1 MPLGIFEPRRLIGLM
16 NQTKPKSSFL
26 LDTFFKNRRSHDT
39 RSVEIDIIKGR
50 RRLAPFVS
58 PLSKGV
64 LVNREGATTR
74 TVTMPYIK
82 PYIAT
87 RAGQA
92 LDQKGAGRTVYQ
104 QTPQQRINAILAKDI
119 VLLRDMVDRRE
130 EAMAAD
136 ALVNGSVTAVG
147 EGIDVKVDFLR
158 PASHHVINTGTANAW
173 DAAGVDILQQLRT
186 HARTIAKS
194 SGLNPNVC
202 VMGSAAADALIKFVE
217 AQPSARLNSTKL
229 ESGQITL
236 NGLQHGATYLGN
248 IQGVDFYEYNEWAE
262 DVAGVEQPLLAPA
275 QVIFGSTEG
284 ESMVHYGAIEDLAV
298 GSNWAT
304 PYFVKS
310 YVEENPSARFLL
322 AQSAPLPA
330 LHRIESIMSI
340 TAL

>member
-26 LDTFFKNRRSHDT
+26 LDTFFKKRTTHDT
-39 RSVEIDIIKGR
+39 RSVEVDIIKGR

-64 LVNREGATTR
+64 QVDRVGAVTR

-82 PYIAT
+82 VFIPT

-92 LDQKGAGRTVYQ
+92 LDAKRPGSTVYQ
-104 QTPQQRINAILAKDI
+104 QTPQQRINNILATDI
-119 VLLRDMVDRRE
+119 VTLRDLVDRRE

-158 PASHHVINTGTANAW
+158 PASHRVINTGTANAW
-173 DAAGVDILQQLRT
+173 DAANVDILKQLRT
-186 HARTIAKS
+186 HARLITKS
-194 SGLNPNVC
+194 SGLNPTIC
-202 VMGSAAADALIKFVE
+202 VMGSAASDAFVKQMETKSSSPLSMVKITSGAIK
-217 AQPSARLNSTKL
+217 LD
-229 ESGQITL
+229 GI
-236 NGLQHGATYLGN
+236 QHGATYLGN
-248 IQGVDFYEYNEWAE
+248 VQGVDFYEYNEWAE
-262 DVAGVEQPLLAPA
+262 DVAGVEQPLLAPN
-275 QVIFGSTEG
+275 QVIFGSTQG
-284 ESMVHYGAIEDLAV
+284 ESAVHYGAIEDLAV
-298 GSNWAT
+298 GRNWAT

-310 YVEENPSARFLL
+310 YVEDNPSARFLL

-340 TAL
+340 DAL